1 MAGGKKRTK
10 RRQKSS
16 SKLPFVL
23 LVGIMG
29 GVGALL
35 IVSAQNSISDDSP
48 STSSVANPADA
59 PADSTTPAADPTDA
73 TPVATIGSV
82 APPVTIDIG
91 DDDDDHNAE
100 VFVLDDYTPTDA
112 PVVPASMRTVPAS
125 VVDGG
130 RVTGDLADGYYIG
143 FLAGSTTANSLDLH
157 LDSSSGPLVT
167 ASVDDLIF
175 VSLRVDARDP
185 AHPGSA
191 VVGGDTLIR
200 FVESGQSAVAVPES
214 DDFVVIGTK
223 YLVTVSGGAVVGI
236 EGLS

>member
-1 MAGGKKRTK
+1 MAGSKKRAK

-23 LVGIMG
+23 LVGVMG

-35 IVSAQNSISDDSP
+35 IVSAQNSISGDSP
-48 STSSVANPADA
+48 STSEAPNPSDA
-59 PADSTTPAADPTDA
+59 PADSTTPADSTDT

-91 DDDDDHNAE
+91 DDDDHNDE

-112 PVVPASMRTVPAS
+112 PEVPASVRTVPAS
-125 VVDGG
+125 LIDGG

-143 FLAGSTTANSLDLH
+143 YLADVTSASTLDLH

-167 ASVDDLIF
+167 ASVDDLLF
-175 VSLRVDARDP
+175 VSLRIDARDP
-185 AHPGSA
+185 AHPGHAVISA
-191 VVGGDTLIR
+191 DTLIR
-200 FVESGQSAVAVPES
+200 LAESGQSAVAVPES
-214 DDFVVIGTK
+214 DDFVVVGTK
-223 YLVTVSGGAVVGI
+223 YLVTASGGVVIGL
-236 EGLS
+236 EGLA

>member
-1 MAGGKKRTK
+1 MAGSKKRAK
-10 RRQKSS
+10 RRKKSA

-23 LVGIMG
+23 LVGVMG

-35 IVSAQNSISDDSP
+35 VVSAQNSISGDSP
-48 STSSVANPADA
+48 STSSVANPADN
-59 PADSTTPAADPTDA
+59 PADSTTPADSNDP

-82 APPVTIDIG
+82 APPVTIDVG
-91 DDDDDHNAE
+91 DDDDHNDE

-112 PVVPASMRTVPAS
+112 PEVPSSTRTVPAS
-125 VVDGG
+125 AVDGE

-143 FLAGSTTANSLDLH
+143 YLASITSASTLDLH
-157 LDSSSGPLVT
+157 LDSASGPLTT

-185 AHPGSA
+185 AHPGNA
-191 VVGGDTLIR
+191 VVGADTLVRLI
-200 FVESGQSAVAVPES
+200 ESGQSAVAVPES

-223 YLVTVSGGAVVGI
+223 YLVTVSGGVVIGL
-236 EGLS
+236 EGLA